1 MSNPFAALAI
11 KDPDDDQDQINQPP
25 IPPPPHPSHPQPTRT
40 APAFRSLESSRAI
53 TRPNAIRQ
61 GISFSDAVS
70 AQTNAIA
77 ADILPSAASI
87 PIDASLAVTIKISP
101 LNPTDTPVI
110 EHSDITLLAVAT
122 AFASQKAFAK
132 LRPSMHPSNGLS
144 FHFQK
149 IRDYPE
155 SGFFFHCVFKSHSA
169 SLSSLR
175 DVEWQPL
182 LSACRSFTFSCPA
195 RDKKTR
201 ISKQIQA
208 RVDVIS
214 SPLFTDQ
221 EQSRTLQR
229 NPIQCFILFNPILL
243 QDPLNQI
250 CEVLTLAKLANISFI
265 DHISIPPPL
274 AGKHASAHTKQIV
287 LTIPFPS
294 GTDDSE
300 QLLYNL
306 TLAHHKGIS
315 ALFNEDST
323 PPALA
328 ASISLRLPMVTD
340 PLGRRALSIP
350 LQEYFVFLL
359 DSPEFNQIARKKS
372 RVDRRG
378 IFHEGSSATE
388 SDAEALPKAA
398 NPGSPDADF
407 APSPVTFTTAASQNP
422 ADAFAPQTKAAANI
436 VAVATRVNS
445 AGPTF
450 SAAPAALDIDAA
462 SAPTAAAAAIAA
474 AVNPTAT
481 AAFAITSPP
490 RSNPTSTAAA
500 VAAAAPPPAAK
511 PNFDDSDAAFNFD
524 VEDPSNPSADT
535 EAANSATAAEAA
547 RQVEI
552 ARQQADIARQ
562 TAIAKLEAAAKT
574 AAEVEAALQTA
585 ATSSRTPNTARGASA
600 RIAEA
605 AAKPSAGAPMK
616 P

>member
-25 IPPPPHPSHPQPTRT
+25 IPPPPLPSHFQPTRT
-40 APAFRSLESSRAI
+40 APAFRSLDSSRAI

-61 GISFSDAVS
+61 GISFSNAVS

-77 ADILPSAASI
+77 TDIIPSAASI

-101 LNPTDTPVI
+101 LNPNDNPFI

-122 AFASQKAFAK
+122 AFASQKVFAK
-132 LRPSMHPSNGLS
+132 LRPNMHPSNGLS
-144 FHFQK
+144 FHMQK
-149 IRDYPE
+149 IKDYPE
-155 SGFFFHCVFKSHSA
+155 SGYFFHCAFKSHSA

-221 EQSRTLQR
+221 EQSCTLQR

-250 CEVLTLAKLANISFI
+250 CEVLKLAKLANINFI
-265 DHISIPPPL
+265 EHISIPPPL

-294 GTDDSE
+294 ETDHCE

-306 TLAHHKGIS
+306 TLAHHKGLS

-323 PPALA
+323 PPTLA
-328 ASISLRLPMVTD
+328 ASITLRLPMVTD

-350 LQEYFVFLL
+350 LQEYFAFLL
-359 DSPEFNQIARKKS
+359 DSPEFNQITRKRTK
-372 RVDRRG
+372 VDRRG

-388 SDAEALPKAA
+388 SDAEALPRAA
-398 NPGSPDADF
+398 TPVSSDADF
-407 APSPVTFTTAASQNP
+407 ANIDTALTS
-422 ADAFAPQTKAAANI
+422 
-436 VAVATRVNS
+436 
-445 AGPTF
+445 
-450 SAAPAALDIDAA
+450 
-462 SAPTAAAAAIAA
+462 TAAAAAHA
-474 AVNPTAT
+474 AV
-481 AAFAITSPP
+481 
-490 RSNPTSTAAA
+490 STAAA
-500 VAAAAPPPAAK
+500 LSAAARL
-511 PNFDDSDAAFNFD
+511 NLDDDDGDFNFD
-524 VEDPSNPSADT
+524 AEGPSNLPNKTIPPRTANPPTGATLQNVTAST
-535 EAANSATAAEAA
+535 VQAAHTTAVA
-547 RQVEI
+547 R
-552 ARQQADIARQ
+552 
-562 TAIAKLEAAAKT
+562 AAAK
-574 AAEVEAALQTA
+574 AATEVEADSQSA
-585 ATSSRTPNTARGASA
+585 ATPSKTPHPTRGAST
-600 RIAEA
+600 RIAELA
-605 AAKPSAGAPMK
+605 VKPGVGAPMK